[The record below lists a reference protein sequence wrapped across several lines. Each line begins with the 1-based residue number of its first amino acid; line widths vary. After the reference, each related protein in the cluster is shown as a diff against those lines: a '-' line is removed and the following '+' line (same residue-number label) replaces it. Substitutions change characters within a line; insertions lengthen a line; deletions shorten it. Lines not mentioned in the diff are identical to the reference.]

1 MEQSLNNSVP
11 PLDSLFNLFDFEEVA
26 KRQMKP
32 LGWGYYSSGAN
43 DEITLRENHAA
54 FHRIFMRPR
63 VLVNV
68 AKVDT
73 TTNILGNPSSFPVFI
88 SATAMGKVHHFF
100 FLI

>member
-1 MEQSLNNSVP
+1 MDAL
-11 PLDSLFNLFDFEEVA
+11 LNLFDFEEVA
-26 KRQMKP
+26 KQQMKP
-32 LGWGYYSSGAN
+32 LGWGYFSSGAD

-73 TTNILGNPSSFPVFI
+73 STKILGHTCSFPVFI
-88 SATAMGKVHHFF
+88 SATAMGKVNI
-100 FLI
+100 L